1 MPPLGLIG
9 TPGEG
14 SVTLNWA
21 RPADIALQTIT
32 GFNIYRVDGGQRA
45 LVGTVDGN
53 ATYTATVTG
62 LDPAESYAYAMT
74 TVDSR
79 KGESGFSE
87 TTALVTPDTNSGEPT
102 LPPKTTPTISWASP
116 AAITQGTPLGSA
128 QLSASSDVPGT
139 FTYSPAA
146 GTVLAAGTHTLTAFF
161 TPSDATLYT
170 TATAFMS
177 LTVNPAP
184 KTTPV
189 ITWPAPAAI
198 TQGTALSNTQLTA
211 TASVP
216 GTFVYT
222 PAAGT
227 VLATGT
233 HTLSLTFTP
242 ADTTRYNTATA
253 STTITVNPAPKTTPV
268 ITWPAPA
275 AITQGTALSNTQLT
289 ATASVPGTFVYTPAA
304 GTVLATGT
312 HTLSLTFTP
321 ADTTRYNDR
330 DRFDDDHGESGAEDD
345 ARHHLVCPCRHHAG
359 HGPLHTQL
367 TATASVPGTFVY
379 TPAAGTVLATGTHTL
394 SLTFTPADTT
404 RYNTATASTTITVN
418 PAPKTTPVITWPAPA
433 AITQGTA
440 LSNTQLTA
448 TASVPGT
455 FVYTPAAGTVLAT
468 GTHTLS
474 LTFTPA
480 DTTRYNTATAS
491 TTITVNPA
499 PKTTPVITWPAP
511 AAITQGTAL
520 SNTQLTAT
528 ASVPGAFVYTPA
540 AGTVLAT
547 GTHTLSLT
555 FTPAD
560 TTRYNTAT
568 ASTTIT
574 VNPAPKTTPVITWPA
589 PAAITQGTALS
600 NTQLT
605 ATASVP
611 GTFVYTP
618 AAGTVLATGTH
629 TLSLTFTPADTT
641 RYNDRDRLDDDHG
654 ESGAEDDARHHLA
667 RPCRHHAGHGPL
679 HTQLTATASVPGAFV
694 YTPAAGTVL
703 ATGTH
708 TLSLTFTPA
717 DTTRYNTA
725 TASTTITVNPAPK
738 TTPVITW
745 SAPAAITQ
753 GTALSNTQ
761 LTATASVPGAFVYTP
776 AAGTVLATGTHTLSL
791 TFTPADTTRYTTATA
806 STTITVNPAPK
817 TTPVITWPAP
827 AAITQGTALSNTQL
841 TATAS
846 VPGAFVYTPA
856 AGTVLATGTHTLSL
870 TFTPA
875 DTTRYTT
882 ATASTTITVNPAPKT
897 TPVITWP
904 APAAITQSTA
914 LSDTQLTATASVPG
928 AFVYTPAAGTVLATG
943 THTLGLTFTPADTT
957 RYTSTTAY
965 TTLTVKAL
973 RYSLAVTRP
982 SGGTVNGAGIN
993 CGTNG
998 TACSVT
1004 MPGAL
1009 SLGLQ
1014 ATADS
1019 GYAFSG
1025 WTGDCSGSSPGLT
1038 LRLNGVKSCGA
1049 SFAAVA
1055 AGASTGSSTTS
1066 GPSASTTNSGV
1077 LPIGGPY
1084 TLKIVRPSGGVVRAA
1099 GIMCGTS
1106 VTFCDVTMPAA
1117 MTIGIQAT
1125 ANPGYTFLGW
1135 TGDCSGTSPNYAMML
1150 EGPRTCGAS
1159 FVPADGTVVE
1169 PTTPS
1174 PATTT
1179 TTTSTGGTLAMGAP
1193 YTLTITRP
1201 AGGTVQ
1207 AAGINCG
1214 TTGTNCSVTMPAALW
1229 LGLVAMPDRGFSF
1242 AGWTGSC
1249 SGTQPSYSLV
1259 LAGRAP
1265 AARRSRRSSSL
1276 RRRLSVSGGQRAPRN
1291 RVHDLSRR
1299 RPSTFA
1305 LTFGATQPSRCYP
1318 YRNMRP
1324 PPESTMRR
1332 STALIIP
1339 IVVVVAALAGACG
1352 KDAPPPV
1359 EQPRITIDPAELT
1372 AFAPLPDEVPA
1383 AGGAA
1388 TEDLVTLG
1396 RMLFFEPRIS
1406 KSQKISCN
1414 SCHDLATYGV
1424 DNQPTSDG
1432 HKGQKGDRNSPTVF
1446 NAAAHFV
1453 QFWDGR
1459 AADVEEQAK
1468 GPVMNPVEMAMPA
1481 EPVVVNVLES
1491 MPEYVN
1497 LFTRAFPNEKKPVT
1511 YDNMAKAIGAFER
1524 KLTTPSRWDKYLKGD
1539 KTALTPEEMAGF
1551 KAFTAAGCQMCHAG
1565 ALLGGTLYQKMG
1577 SRRSSRARPTRDGP
1591 R

>member
-1 MPPLGLIG
+1 M
-9 TPGEG
+9 EG
-14 SVTLNWA
+14 
-21 RPADIALQTIT
+21 D
-32 GFNIYRVDGGQRA
+32 QRS
-45 LVGTVDGN
+45 LVSTVDGN
-53 ATYTATVTG
+53 AIYSATVTG
-62 LDPAESYAYAMT
+62 VDPAGSYAFAMT
-74 TVDSR
+74 TVDAQ
-79 KGESGFSE
+79 KGESGLSE
-87 TTALVTPDTNSGEPT
+87 IAVLGTPDTNSGEPT

-233 HTLSLTFTP
+233 HTLNLTFTP

-312 HTLSLTFTP
+312 HTLNLTFTPADTTRYNTATASTTITVNPAPKTTPVITWSAPAAITQGTALSNTQLTATASVPGAFVYTPAAGTVLATGTHTLSLTFTP
-321 ADTTRYNDR
+321 ADTTRYNTATASTTITVNPAPKTTPVITWPAPAAITQ
-330 DRFDDDHGESGAEDD
+330 GTALSN
-345 ARHHLVCPCRHHAG
+345 
-359 HGPLHTQL
+359 TQL

-568 ASTTIT
+568 ASTTIA

-600 NTQLT
+600 TTQLT

-611 GTFVYTP
+611 GAFVYTP

-629 TLSLTFTPADTT
+629 TLNLTFTPADTT
-641 RYNDRDRLDDDHG
+641 RYTTATASTTIVVNPAPKTTPVLTWSAPAAITQGTALSNDPAHGHRQCARRVRLHPGGRDRAGDRHPYAQPDLHARRHHALHDRNRFDDDHG
-654 ESGAEDDARHHLA
+654 QSGAEDDARHHLVC
-667 RPCRHHAGHGPL
+667 PCRHHAGHGPL

-708 TLSLTFTPA
+708 TL
-717 DTTRYNTA
+717 N
-725 TASTTITVNPAPK
+725 
-738 TTPVITW
+738 
-745 SAPAAITQ
+745 
-753 GTALSNTQ
+753 
-761 LTATASVPGAFVYTP
+761 
-776 AAGTVLATGTHTLSL
+776 L

-806 STTITVNPAPK
+806 STTIVVNPAPK
-817 TTPVITWPAP
+817 TTPV
-827 AAITQGTALSNTQL
+827 L
-841 TATAS
+841 
-846 VPGAFVYTPA
+846 
-856 AGTVLATGTHTLSL
+856 
-870 TFTPA
+870 
-875 DTTRYTT
+875 
-882 ATASTTITVNPAPKT
+882 
-897 TPVITWP
+897 TWP

-1084 TLKIVRPSGGVVRAA
+1084 TLTIVRPSGGVVRAA

-1125 ANPGYTFLGW
+1125 ANPGYIFLGW

-1169 PTTPS
+1169 PTTLS
-1174 PATTT
+1174 SATTT

-1229 LGLVAMPDRGFSF
+1229 LGLVATPDRGFSF

-1249 SGTQPSYSLV
+1249 SGTQPSYSIV
-1259 LAGRAP
+1259 LAG
-1265 AARRSRRSSSL
+1265 ARTCS
-1276 RRRLSVSGGQRAPRN
+1276 
-1291 RVHDLSRR
+1291 
-1299 RPSTFA
+1299 
-1305 LTFGATQPSRCYP
+1305 AT
-1318 YRNMRP
+1318 
-1324 PPESTMRR
+1324 
-1332 STALIIP
+1332 
-1339 IVVVVAALAGACG
+1339 
-1352 KDAPPPV
+1352 
-1359 EQPRITIDPAELT
+1359 
-1372 AFAPLPDEVPA
+1372 
-1383 AGGAA
+1383 
-1388 TEDLVTLG
+1388 
-1396 RMLFFEPRIS
+1396 
-1406 KSQKISCN
+1406 
-1414 SCHDLATYGV
+1414 
-1424 DNQPTSDG
+1424 
-1432 HKGQKGDRNSPTVF
+1432 
-1446 NAAAHFV
+1446 
-1453 QFWDGR
+1453 
-1459 AADVEEQAK
+1459 
-1468 GPVMNPVEMAMPA
+1468 
-1481 EPVVVNVLES
+1481 
-1491 MPEYVN
+1491 
-1497 LFTRAFPNEKKPVT
+1497 
-1511 YDNMAKAIGAFER
+1511 
-1524 KLTTPSRWDKYLKGD
+1524 
-1539 KTALTPEEMAGF
+1539 
-1551 KAFTAAGCQMCHAG
+1551 FTAVQ
-1565 ALLGGTLYQKMG
+1565 
-1577 SRRSSRARPTRDGP
+1577 
-1591 R
+1591 